1 MTNDWRMIRPTPLF
15 NEQVREELKI
25 PITHDKYP
33 WEEDTC
39 TIYYGTYLKLPDIY
53 VQTED
58 GEEVLV
64 HPTMVERGWHA
75 EHYIFHAA
83 PPGSRPLK
91 EVRVTKWKVAKP

>member
-58 GEEVLV
+58 GKRFWCILLWWSVGGTPSTTFSMPPRPVAV
-64 HPTMVERGWHA
+64 HSKKFA
-75 EHYIFHAA
+75 
-83 PPGSRPLK
+83 SRNG
-91 EVRVTKWKVAKP
+91 R